1 MIAQHKIL
9 VISLAF
15 IANLYAAAQSSS
27 AFRHDTVYQSTALV
41 ITQVADHSYLH
52 TSYKQTND
60 FGYVP
65 CNGLIVLHHS
75 EAIVFDTPTTDSVSV
90 ALIHWIQNNLHARI
104 NAVIP
109 THFHDDCLGGLKA
122 FHQASVPSYAHH
134 KTIALAGANNYEVP
148 QRGFN
153 DSLILP
159 IGNMHVEV
167 RFLGEGHTVDNVV
180 GYYPADQVLFGGCL
194 IKELNASKGYLG
206 DANVKDWSAT
216 VEKIRK
222 AYAHAKLVVPGH
234 GAYGNKQLLNYTIT
248 LFKPR

>member
-1 MIAQHKIL
+1 MKTIITTLLIICIFYPWHAGAQPGKAYKPK
-9 VISLAF
+9 VV
-15 IANLYAAAQSSS
+15 
-27 AFRHDTVYQSTALV
+27 FRSDKLV
-41 ITQVADHSYLH
+41 ITQVAPHSYQH

-65 CNGLIVLHHS
+65 CNGLVVLHNS

-90 ALIHWIQNNLHARI
+90 ILINWIQQSLHARI

-148 QRGFN
+148 QHGFN
-153 DSLILP
+153 DSLILS
-159 IGNMHVEV
+159 ISNKHVEV
-167 RFLGEGHTVDNVV
+167 RFFGEGHTVDNVV
-180 GYYPADQVLFGGCL
+180 GYYPADHVLFGGCL

-216 VEKIRK
+216 VEKIRT
-222 AYAHAKLVVPGH
+222 AYAQAKLVVPGH
-234 GAYGNKQLLNYTIT
+234 GAYGNKQLLDYTIT